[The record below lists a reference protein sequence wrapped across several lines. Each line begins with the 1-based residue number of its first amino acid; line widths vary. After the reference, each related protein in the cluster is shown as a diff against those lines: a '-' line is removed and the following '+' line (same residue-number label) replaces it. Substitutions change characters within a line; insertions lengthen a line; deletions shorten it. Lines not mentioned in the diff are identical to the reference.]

1 MFWFSR
7 AMSGWYTSLAASRS
21 AKGFRMPFT
30 LRSFALVLV
39 LSATAAMAQQE
50 IAFGDLTQDTS
61 LPVEV
66 SADQLAVNN
75 ADGSAVFSGNVI
87 VTQGEMKLA
96 AREVR
101 VSYGTEKNDIQEL
114 VASGGVAVTNLGDAV
129 EAKEAVYT
137 IASGLIVLTGDVLL
151 TQGPSA
157 MAGQKLTINLKDG
170 SGVMEGRV
178 TTTFVPG
185 GN

>member
-1 MFWFSR
+1 MAFKLGSLVLATGVAF
-7 AMSGWYTSLAASRS
+7 LAATAGAQE
-21 AKGFRMPFT
+21 AK
-30 LRSFALVLV
+30 
-39 LSATAAMAQQE
+39 

-66 SADQLAVNN
+66 QADQLAVNN
-75 ADGSAVFSGNVI
+75 ADGTAVFSGNVI

-96 AREVR
+96 AGEVR
-101 VSYGTEKNDIQEL
+101 VKYGTDQKEIDEL
-114 VASGGVAVTNLGDAV
+114 IASGGVVVTNLGDAA

-137 IASGLIVLTGDVLL
+137 IASGQIVLSGDVLL
-151 TQGPSA
+151 TQGGSV
-157 MAGQKLTINLKDG
+157 MAGSKLTINLEDG
-170 SGVMEGRV
+170 TGIMEGRV

>member
-1 MFWFSR
+1 ME
-7 AMSGWYTSLAASRS
+7 
-21 AKGFRMPFT
+21 FT
-30 LRSFALVLV
+30 LRSLALAVVLAT
-39 LSATAAMAQQE
+39 SAAVAQE
-50 IAFGDLTQDTS
+50 ATVAFGALEQDTT

-75 ADGSAVFSGNVI
+75 ADGSAVFTGNVH
-87 VTQGEMKLA
+87 VTQGEMKLSA
-96 AREVR
+96 AE
-101 VSYGTEKNDIQEL
+101 IQVKYAADSKSIDQL
-114 VASGGVAVTNLGDAV
+114 IASGGVVVTNLGDAAESR
-129 EAKEAVYT
+129 EAIYT
-137 IASGLIVLTGDVLL
+137 IASGVIVLTGDVLL

-170 SGVMEGRV
+170 TGIMEGRV

>member
-1 MFWFSR
+1 M
-7 AMSGWYTSLAASRS
+7 T
-21 AKGFRMPFT
+21 FT
-30 LRSFALVLV
+30 LRSFALAFGLA
-39 LSATAAMAQQE
+39 LLAGGAAAQQK
-50 IAFGDLTQDTS
+50 IAFGDLNQDTT
-61 LPVEV
+61 LPVQV

-75 ADGSAVFSGNVI
+75 ADGSAVFSGNVV

-96 AREVR
+96 AAEVK
-101 VSYGTEKNDIQEL
+101 VTYETEQNDIKEL
-114 VASGGVAVTNLGDAV
+114 VASGGVTVANLGDAA
-129 EAKEAVYT
+129 EAQEAVYT
-137 IASGLIVLTGDVLL
+137 IESGVIVLSGDVLL

-170 SGVMEGRV
+170 TGVMEGRV